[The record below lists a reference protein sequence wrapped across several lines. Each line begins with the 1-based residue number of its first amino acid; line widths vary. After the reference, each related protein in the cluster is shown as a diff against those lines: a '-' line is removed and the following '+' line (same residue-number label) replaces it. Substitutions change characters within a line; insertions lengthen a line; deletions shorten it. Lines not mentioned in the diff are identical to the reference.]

1 MAITLYA
8 SAFTPGQ
15 VMSLFRDRPGVT
27 GPGQVTPGRSHSCD
41 SATVTHAGTVTPGQ
55 SQSCD
60 SSIVTNGRRVTAAGS
75 QLVLSIFPGID
86 LFGLGFEQEGFPVV
100 RGPDPLF
107 GGDIR
112 AFTIPAGKFD
122 GIIGGPPCPDFSKA
136 RRSAPTGYGLEMIDE
151 YVRIVQEGQ
160 PLWWLME
167 NVPGVPDVR
176 IEGYSHQRID
186 LNAREVGLD
195 QNRHRHFQF
204 GHRDGLL
211 ISIARGRKST
221 LFEPCCTASEGTQM
235 GRRDWDKFCRLQGLE
250 NGLDLDQLTLS
261 AKYRAVGN
269 GVPVPMSR
277 ALARAILN
285 AQSPDEVRLCGCG
298 CGRPVTGKA
307 LYAIPACRK
316 RMSRRS

>member
-1 MAITLYA
+1 MTN
-8 SAFTPGQ
+8 
-15 VMSLFRDRPGVT
+15 
-27 GPGQVTPGRSHSCD
+27 
-41 SATVTHAGTVTPGQ
+41 AG
-55 SQSCD
+55 
-60 SSIVTNGRRVTAAGS
+60 RVTAAGS
-75 QLVLSIFPGID
+75 QLILSIFPGID

-112 AFTIPAGKFD
+112 TFTIPAGKFD

-136 RRSAPTGYGLEMIDE
+136 RRSAPSGYGLEMIDE
-151 YVRIVQEGQ
+151 YVRIVREGK
-160 PLWWLME
+160 PVWWLME

-176 IEGYSHQRID
+176 IDGYSHQRID

-211 ISIARGRKST
+211 ISIDRGTKST
-221 LFEPCCTASEGTQM
+221 LFEPCCTASEGTQI
-235 GRRDWDKFCRLQGLE
+235 GRRDWDKFCKLQGLA
-250 NGLDLDQLTLS
+250 NGLELDQLTLS

-307 LYAIPACRK
+307 TYAIPACRK

>member
-1 MAITLYA
+1 MAIIFYNGK
-8 SAFTPGQ
+8 PGEEL
-15 VMSLFRDRPGVT
+15 SLLRDRLGVT
-27 GPGQVTPGRSHSCD
+27 GPGQATPGRSHTCD
-41 SATVTHAGTVTPGQ
+41 SATANQPRRVTPND
-55 SQSCD
+55 CD
-60 SSIVTNGRRVTAAGS
+60 SSIVTRADRVTAAGS

-136 RRSAPTGYGLEMIDE
+136 RRSAPTGYGLAMINE
-151 YVRIVQEGQ
+151 YVRIVREGQ

-176 IEGYSHQRID
+176 IKGYSHQRID

-204 GHRDGLL
+204 GHRHGLL
-211 ISIARGRKST
+211 ISIARGAKSK
-221 LFEPCCTASEGTQM
+221 LFEPCCTASEGTQI
-235 GRRDWDKFCRLQGLE
+235 GRRDWNKFCRLQGLE
-250 NGLDLDQLTLS
+250 DGLDLGQLTLS

-307 LYAIPACRK
+307 TYAIPACRK
-316 RMSRRS
+316 RISRRN